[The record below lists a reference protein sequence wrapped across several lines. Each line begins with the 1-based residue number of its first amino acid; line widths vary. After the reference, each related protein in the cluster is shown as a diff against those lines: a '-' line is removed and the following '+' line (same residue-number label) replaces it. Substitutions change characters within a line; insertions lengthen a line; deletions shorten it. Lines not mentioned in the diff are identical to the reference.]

1 MPKKRTVVFCPL
13 GDEDDDDDVVSDN
26 DDDVVSGEDDDV
38 EKCKFVYPSL
48 AHPSAAQ

>member
-1 MPKKRTVVFCPL
+1 MV
-13 GDEDDDDDVVSDN
+13 DN

-38 EKCKFVYPSL
+38 EKCKFLYPSL